1 MRGTQT
7 MADAPPQRRIKT
19 GPLPRVAPRS
29 LLGPRTLEARALP
42 IVFVAAL
49 LSLFAI
55 QAWLT
60 L

>member
-1 MRGTQT
+1 

-29 LLGPRTLEARALP
+29 LTGARTLEARALP
-42 IVFVAAL
+42 LVFVAAL

-55 QAWLT
+55 QAWLA